1 MSSRP
6 LLGFRRLAQCLAL
19 AFTLGLALV
28 AQADEGWPRT
38 LPSRMG
44 EVTLDKPPQRI
55 VSTSVTLTGSLLALD
70 APVIASGATA
80 PNNRFADGQGFFR
93 QWGEVAAQRQV
104 KRLYIGEANAEAVAA
119 EAPDLIIVSASGA
132 DSAAALY
139 SQFSSIAPTLVV
151 DYDDQSWQDVM
162 RLLGRASG
170 HEAQAEA
177 RIDEFSQRVTALK
190 GRLQLPSQP
199 ITAFVYNASARQAN
213 LWTGESAQ
221 GRLLTSLGFELATPP
236 SDLPTF
242 VSQGKRKDIVQ
253 VGGEHLAAGLNGQS
267 WLMFAAEASDADAL
281 KGNTLL
287 AHLPAVK
294 SQQLYALGNDTF
306 RLDYY
311 SAGHLLDR
319 LEAAFVH

>member
-1 MSSRP
+1 MLSRSLP
-6 LLGFRRLAQCLAL
+6 GLYRVAHCLAL
-19 AFTLGLALV
+19 ALTLGLTLS
-28 AQADEGWPRT
+28 AQADESWPRT
-38 LPSRMG
+38 LPGRMG
-44 EVTLDKPPQRI
+44 EVTLEQPPQRI
-55 VSTSVTLTGSLLALD
+55 VSTSVTLTGSLLAID

-139 SQFSSIAPTLVV
+139 SQFASIAPTLVV

-177 RIDEFSQRVTALK
+177 RIDAFAQRVAALK
-190 GRLQLPSQP
+190 GRLKLPPQP
-199 ITAFVYNASARQAN
+199 VTALVYNASARQAN
-213 LWTGESAQ
+213 LWTSESAQ
-221 GRLLTSLGFELATPP
+221 GRLLTSLGFELASPP
-236 SDLPTF
+236 SDPPTF

-253 VGGEHLAAGLNGQS
+253 VGGEHLAGGLTGQS
-267 WLMFAAEASDADAL
+267 WLMFAAEASDTQAL
-281 KGNTLL
+281 EGNTLL

-294 SQQLYALGNDTF
+294 SHRIYALGNDTF

-319 LEAAFVH
+319 LEAAFAQ